1 MSANPNE
8 AAALPADADLI
19 LAARSGDDA
28 AYAQLYARHVGAARA
43 AARSLI
49 RSRADAEDLVSE
61 AFTRVLRALRNGGG
75 PELAFRPYLLTSVR
89 NAFYDRTR
97 KEARVDVTDEVPE
110 DLDAVLVAR
119 AAMAGEDKELIARAF
134 ANLPERWQTVLW
146 HTEVEGR
153 PPAEVA
159 PMLGIAPNAVAAL
172 AYRAREGLRE
182 AYLQAHLQ
190 VAPPAACAETRERL
204 GGYVRESLSNRDRSK
219 VEQHLD
225 GCDKCRAVLVELREV
240 SGSLR
245 SVLPLVLL
253 GVPAST
259 YLGYLG
265 AGGKGVL
272 AFLAGRS
279 RTQQVAIG
287 GGVTATAVAVA
298 VAVAAAMGGDPRPP
312 QVAAVSVA
320 ATTTTATPAAPTT
333 APPTTPA
340 PSTTVPPTTTT
351 AATTT
356 VAPTAPPPAP
366 TTRPVA
372 TTRPATTV
380 ATTAPPTTRAA
391 TTTVAPTTTTT
402 APKRAALTVSGSP
415 VGPVVAGRSA
425 FVSVAVSNAGPDAA
439 TNARATVSLP
449 AQLTYVGVQG
459 EGWSCTNGA
468 AVVCTRSTLA
478 AGATSTL
485 VLQTQVAAGA
495 TGSPTVVVSTA
506 SDAVGVPTGASGN
519 VPMGAVQ
526 SSGPAPLYVGIR
538 RGDIATIGNTLRTC
552 DAPCDPDALGPGANN
567 GQFTMVPVDVDTD
580 VDTTASSS
588 ATLALPSGAVVN
600 RAWLVWGGTSAT
612 GPLDLA
618 DYRSVRLTG
627 PGAVAVDY
635 TGAPTGTTS
644 EVYGRI
650 EVTDQVRASGAGTYQ
665 FGSLGGY
672 DEPRTPNR
680 SGGWALVV
688 QYDRPSDPLRTL
700 VVLDGLVGVGSQGHT
715 DERVALGVLGPGV
728 PLDGVTARV
737 GLVAWDGDRG
747 SPDSVALTSGDPAT
761 TVELVDTA
769 NAATDV
775 FNSTVAVAGLPAAGR
790 TPAFA
795 NTLGFDADQFDV
807 TVYGG
812 GPLALRLQS
821 QSDVVQLGVITLSV
835 PV

>member
-1 MSANPNE
+1 MSGNPNE

-97 KEARVDVTDEVPE
+97 KEARVEVTDEVPE

-119 AAMAGEDKELIARAF
+119 AAMAGEDKELIAKAF

-190 VAPPAACAETRERL
+190 LTPPAACADTRGNL
-204 GGYVRESLSNRDRSK
+204 GGYVRDSLSNRDRSK

-225 GCDKCRAVLVELREV
+225 GCDQCRAVMVELREI

-298 VAVAAAMGGDPRPP
+298 VAVAAAMGGDPRAP
-312 QVAAVSVA
+312 QVAAVSIA
-320 ATTTTATPAAPTT
+320 ATTTTATTAAPAPTAPTT
-333 APPTTPA
+333 R
-340 PSTTVPPTTTT
+340 

-356 VAPTAPPPAP
+356 LAS
-366 TTRPVA
+366 TT
-372 TTRPATTV
+372 TTI
-380 ATTAPPTTRAA
+380 AA
-391 TTTVAPTTTTT
+391 TTTVAPTTTVAATIAPTTTRAATTTVAAPTTTRPATT
-402 APKRAALTVSGSP
+402 APAPTTTTTVPLRAALNVSGSAI
-415 VGPVVAGRSA
+415 GPVVAGRTA
-425 FVSVAVSNAGPDAA
+425 FVSVAVSNNGPDAA
-439 TNARATVSLP
+439 PNARATVSLP
-449 AQLTYVGVQG
+449 AQLSYIGVQG
-459 EGWSCTNGA
+459 EGWSCVNGA
-468 AVVCTRSTLA
+468 AVVCTRASLA
-478 AGATSTL
+478 SGATSTL

-495 TGSPTVVVSTA
+495 TGSPTVVVSA
-506 SDAVGVPTGASGN
+506 GSDAVGSPTGASGN
-519 VPMGAVQ
+519 VGLGAVQ
-526 SSGPAPLYVGIR
+526 SAGPAPLYVGIR
-538 RGDIATIGNTLRTC
+538 RGDIATVGNTLRTC
-552 DAPCDPDALGPGANN
+552 DTPCDPTAVGNGNN
-567 GQFTMVPVDVDTD
+567 GQYAMVAVDVDGPN
-580 VDTTASSS
+580 DTTASSR
-588 ATLALPSGAVVN
+588 ATLTLPSGAAVN
-600 RAWLVWGGTSAT
+600 RAWLVWGGTSSSAT
-612 GPLDLA
+612 LTPA

-635 TGAPTGTTS
+635 TGAPTGTAR

-650 EVTDQVRASGAGTYQ
+650 EVTEQVRASGAGVYE
-665 FGSLGGY
+665 FASLGGY
-672 DEPRTPNR
+672 AEPVEANR
-680 SGGWALVV
+680 SGGWALIV
-688 QYDRPSDPLRTL
+688 QYDRSADPLRTL
-700 VVLDGLVGVGSQGHT
+700 VVLDGLVGVGTQGHT
-715 DERVALGVLGPGV
+715 DEHVALGVLGPGV
-728 PLDGVTARV
+728 PAGGVNARV

-747 SPDSVALTSGDPAT
+747 SADSVSLTSGATPT
-761 TVELVDTA
+761 TVELADTA
-769 NAATDV
+769 NATTDV
-775 FNSTVAVAGLPAAGR
+775 FNSTVAVGGLPAAGR
-790 TPAFA
+790 GPAYE

-812 GPLALRLQS
+812 GPLSLRLQS

-835 PV
+835 PI